1 MLQII
6 SGKFFPGTGTLNER
20 ECHAILFSNFNFIG
34 RIETPVATLIPAS
47 PFSQGAITS
56 YVLKYTH
63 RWESQ
68 PGGVLV
74 LPNDADVPAQFRLL
88 ASFWFKSFFYPDKG
102 YVELLCRTGP
112 RDAQD
117 HTVPRFLVPNYF
129 DTNPLP
135 SRAGEVQGFSAFVQR
150 VMGLRRE
157 QYRLFM
163 SCLTT
168 FFDALEAL
176 GANFDLAYSMYVYLL
191 EALSKAGK
199 SQKPTWEDDYD
210 DAQRKQLEK
219 DFGKIDPAV
228 AANIRAI
235 LLKNAF
241 VKAKK
246 TFMDCVISNVADSF
260 FTTEAEHIRHALPK
274 SVLKRALE
282 NLYKVRSGYVHNLAE
297 LYREMQVPLM
307 VESSDVYYRDQEP
320 YFTFSGLVRL
330 VRHVLLSFLHKQE
343 VVEKEPECS
352 TWQQGMRGV
361 VRAEM
366 APQYWAANEKTFHVS
381 QAKSRLRG
389 FLEHFVSSETKYL
402 DMRPIM
408 PRIESEISQAK
419 REDVPA
425 LLALYGL
432 FNFIIPEKD
441 RQPNWEGFLGKYRA
455 EMDKC
460 GIELLTVRVLFSDN
474 VPDWKTSEVLAVID
488 AYDRSKHNPNEMK
501 FPRVIDLALLAAVAN
516 NQLAGNEMELF
527 DSLTDRMLLD
537 AAGMKPVQD
546 HIRQAKEK
554 GERMDLRTILGWP
567 PAQPAEEAA
576 KGDAGGNGEAVAVEQ
591 KPQEAESGVNH
602 SVPPAAAR

>member
-6 SGKFFPGTGTLNER
+6 SGKFFPGTGKLNER

-34 RIETPVATLIPAS
+34 NIETPVATLIPAS
-47 PFSQGAITS
+47 PFSQGAITP

-68 PGGVLV
+68 PGEVLV

-102 YVELLCRTGP
+102 YVELLCRPGP

-117 HTVPRFLVPNYF
+117 HTVPRHFVPNYF
-129 DTNPLP
+129 DTRPLP
-135 SRAGEVQGFSAFVQR
+135 NRAGEVEGFSAFVQR

-157 QYRLFM
+157 QYTLFM

-168 FFDALEAL
+168 FFDGLEAL

-199 SQKPTWEDDYD
+199 SQKPTWVEDYD
-210 DAQRKQLEK
+210 DAQRTQLEK
-219 DFGKIDPAV
+219 EFEKIGPAV
-228 AANIRAI
+228 AASIRTI

-246 TFMDCVISNVADSF
+246 TFMDCVTSNVADSF
-260 FTTEAEHIRHALPK
+260 FTTEAELIRHALPK

-282 NLYKVRSGYVHNLAE
+282 NLYKARSGYVHNLAE

-330 VRHVLLSFLHKQE
+330 VRHVLLSFLHKQD
-343 VVEKEPECS
+343 VVEKEPECA

-361 VRAEM
+361 VMAEL
-366 APQYWAANEKTFHVS
+366 APQYWAANEQTFQVS

-389 FLEHFVSSETKYL
+389 FLEHFLSSGGKQYL

-432 FNFIIPEKD
+432 FNSIIPEED
-441 RQPNWEGFLGKYRA
+441 RRPNWEGILGKYRA

-488 AYDRSKHNPNEMK
+488 AYDRSKHNPREMK
-501 FPRVIDLALLAAVAN
+501 FPRVIDLALLASIAN
-516 NQLAGNEMELF
+516 NQLDGNEMTLF
-527 DSLTDRMLLD
+527 DTLTDRMLLD

-554 GERMDLRTILGWP
+554 RERMDLRTILGLP
-567 PAQPAEEAA
+567 PVEIPVEQASQ
-576 KGDAGGNGEAVAVEQ
+576 GAGGESGGATPVES
-591 KPQEAESGVNH
+591 KPQEVDAGV
-602 SVPPAAAR
+602 S